1 MADALVDDTSRPLT
15 RSPAPEARGAHADL
29 PATHDPDRDEAGATL
44 EYRPALDGLRAVAV
58 LAVMI
63 EHSGVRRPGS
73 TGLLVPGGFLGV
85 DVFFVIS
92 GFLITSLL
100 LLERRR
106 TGRIDLRRFW
116 LRRARRLL
124 PAVGVMVAL
133 TCVLAAVT
141 DLAIDEATLQGD
153 ALAALAY
160 VANWRFIVTDQSYFA
175 AFGLPSPFRHLW
187 SLSLEEQWYLV
198 FPPVLVG
205 LLALVRRRT
214 GLLLGVLG
222 AAAAASAL
230 WMALL
235 YTPGRDPSRVYY
247 GTDTR
252 AQALLIGAL
261 LAVVMVRL
269 PALTRRLAR
278 LTPLLGVA
286 GLAAL
291 AGLFATVSGQGARLY
306 QGGFAVVA
314 LASVAAV
321 AAVALPDASG
331 PAKRALAW
339 RPAVAVGR
347 VSYGLYLWH
356 WPIFVYMTPD
366 RIGLTGAELAAARIA
381 VTFVVATLSFVAV
394 ELPIR
399 RHGLR
404 GVADRLRRAGVSRAR
419 PTGVAVVLASIVVA
433 VVVVSTGGTGAG
445 QATAAEPDTTVPV
458 TEQPVTTTVV
468 RPGHRLPAV
477 PGNRPLRVMVGG
489 DSQAWSLVYAW
500 ISRQRQQPADIELR
514 MVADLACTITPGVP
528 IVDGVEVHDQH
539 CVDWRSTWEAT
550 AFDFRPDVVVAMWG
564 AWEVFDHRVDGRTL
578 VAGTPEFAAAY
589 EQALAESIDM
599 VAAVSPDTRIVFAVV
614 PCMTETN
621 PFLGGGESRRND
633 PANVQWVNEHT
644 AAVVARY
651 AGRAMLVDLGPLVC
665 EAGVPLE
672 EVDGLVPRPDG
683 IHFSRDY
690 AAVAWRYI
698 DERMRPWLA
707 APAVAQAG

>member
-1 MADALVDDTSRPLT
+1 MV
-15 RSPAPEARGAHADL
+15 
-29 PATHDPDRDEAGATL
+29 
-44 EYRPALDGLRAVAV
+44 
-58 LAVMI
+58 

-73 TGLLVPGGFLGV
+73 TELLVPGGFLGV

-92 GFLITSLL
+92 GFLITTLL
-100 LLERRR
+100 LLERGR
-106 TGRIDLRRFW
+106 TGGIDLRRFW

-124 PAVGVMVAL
+124 PAVGVMVAV
-133 TCVLAAVT
+133 TCALAAVT
-141 DLAIDEATLQGD
+141 DMAVDGATLQGD
-153 ALAALAY
+153 AFAALAY

-187 SLSLEEQWYLV
+187 SLSLEEQWYVV
-198 FPPVLVG
+198 FPPLLVG

-214 GLLLGVLG
+214 VLLLAVLG

-230 WMALL
+230 WMAIL

-269 PALTRRLAR
+269 PPLTRRLAR
-278 LTPLLGVA
+278 LTPVLGVA

-291 AGLFATVSGQGARLY
+291 AALFATVSGQGARLY
-306 QGGFAVVA
+306 QGGFVVVA
-314 LASVAAV
+314 LASVATV
-321 AAVALPDASG
+321 AAVALPGATG
-331 PAKRALAW
+331 PANRALAW
-339 RPAVAVGR
+339 WPAVAIGR

-381 VTFVVATLSFVAV
+381 VTLVVATVSFVVV
-394 ELPIR
+394 EQPIR

-404 GVADRLRRAGVSRAR
+404 GIADRLRRAGVPRAR
-419 PTGVAVVLASIVVA
+419 PTGVAIVLASLVVA
-433 VVVVSTGGTGAG
+433 VVGVSTGGTGAG
-445 QATAAEPDTTVPV
+445 QDVAAQPSTTIPV
-458 TEQPVTTTVV
+458 TEQPVTTTIVS
-468 RPGHRLPAV
+468 PGHRLPAV
-477 PGNRPLRVMVGG
+477 PEDRPLRVMVGG
-489 DSQAWSLVYAW
+489 DSQAWSLVFPW
-500 ISRQRQQPADIELR
+500 ISRQRRQPADIDLR
-514 MVADLACTITPGVP
+514 MVADLGCTITPGVA
-528 IVDGVEVHDQH
+528 IVDGVEQREKRCD
-539 CVDWRSTWEAT
+539 DWPSTWRAT

-564 AWEVFDHRVDGRTL
+564 AWEVFDHRIDDRTL
-578 VAGTPEFAAAY
+578 VAGTPEFSAAY
-589 EQALAESIDM
+589 EQALAESIEM
-599 VAAVSPDTRIVFAVV
+599 VAAVSPDTRLVFAVV
-614 PCMTETN
+614 PCMTENN
-621 PFLGGGESRRND
+621 PFLGGAESPRND
-633 PANVQWVNEHT
+633 PANIQWVNEHT
-644 AAVVARY
+644 AAVTARY

-683 IHFSRDY
+683 IHFSDDY

-698 DERMRPWLA
+698 AERMRPWLE

>member
-1 MADALVDDTSRPLT
+1 MAGAVVDDTSRPLT
-15 RSPAPEARGAHADL
+15 PSPAPGGRGADVDL
-29 PATHDPDRDEAGATL
+29 PVAEEPDREDAHSTL

-58 LAVMI
+58 LAVMV

-73 TGLLVPGGFLGV
+73 TELLVPGGFLGV

-100 LLERRR
+100 LLERGR
-106 TGRIDLRRFW
+106 TGGIDLRRFW

-124 PAVGVMVAL
+124 PAVGVVVAV
-133 TCVLAAVT
+133 TCVLTAVT
-141 DLAIDEATLQGD
+141 DMAVDGATLQGD

-175 AFGLPSPFRHLW
+175 AFGLPSPVRHLW
-187 SLSLEEQWYLV
+187 SLSLEEQWYVV
-198 FPPVLVG
+198 FPPLLVG

-214 GLLLGVLG
+214 VLLLGVLG

-230 WMALL
+230 WMAIL
-235 YTPGRDPSRVYY
+235 YTPGRDPSRAYY

-269 PALTRRLAR
+269 PTLTRRLAR
-278 LTPLLGVA
+278 LTPVLGVA

-291 AGLFATVSGQGARLY
+291 AALFATVSGQGARLY
-306 QGGFAVVA
+306 QGGFVVVA

-321 AAVALPDASG
+321 AAVALPGATG
-331 PAKRALAW
+331 PANRALAW
-339 RPAVAVGR
+339 WPAVAIGR

-366 RIGLTGAELAAARIA
+366 RIGLTGAELGAARIA
-381 VTFVVATLSFVAV
+381 VTLVVATVSFVVV
-394 ELPIR
+394 EQPIR

-404 GVADRLRRAGVSRAR
+404 GIADRLRRAGVPRAR
-419 PTGVAVVLASIVVA
+419 PTEVAIVLASLVVA
-433 VVVVSTGGTGAG
+433 VVMVSTGGTGAG
-445 QATAAEPDTTVPV
+445 QDVAAQPSTTVPV
-458 TEQPVTTTVV
+458 TEQPVTTTIV

-477 PGNRPLRVMVGG
+477 PEDRPLRVMVGG
-489 DSQAWSLVYAW
+489 DSQAWSLVFPW
-500 ISRQRQQPADIELR
+500 ISRQRRQPADIDLR
-514 MVADLACTITPGVP
+514 MVADLGCTITPGVAM
-528 IVDGVEVHDQH
+528 VGGVEQREKRCD
-539 CVDWRSTWEAT
+539 DWPSTWKAT

-564 AWEVFDHRVDGRTL
+564 AWEVFDHRIDDRTL
-578 VAGTPEFAAAY
+578 VAGTPEFGAAY
-589 EQALAESIDM
+589 EQALAESIEM

-614 PCMTETN
+614 PCMTENN
-621 PFLGGGESRRND
+621 PFLGGAESPRND
-633 PANVQWVNEHT
+633 PANIQWVNEHT
-644 AAVVARY
+644 AAVTARY
-651 AGRAMLVDLGPLVC
+651 AGRAMFVDLGPLVC
-665 EAGVPLE
+665 EAGVPLA

-683 IHFSRDY
+683 IHFSDDY

-698 DERMRPWLA
+698 DERMRPWLE

>member
-1 MADALVDDTSRPLT
+1 MAGAVVDDTSRSLA
-15 RSPAPEARGAHADL
+15 PAPGGPGAHQDL
-29 PATHDPDRDEAGATL
+29 DHPTTDGSDRRHAGATL

-58 LAVMI
+58 LAVMV

-73 TGLLVPGGFLGV
+73 TELLVPGGFLGV

-106 TGRIDLRRFW
+106 TGGIDLRRFW

-124 PAVGVMVAL
+124 PAVGLMVAL

-141 DLAIDEATLQGD
+141 DMAVDGATLRGD

-160 VANWRFIVTDQSYFA
+160 VANWRFILTEESYFA

-198 FPPVLVG
+198 FPPLLVG

-230 WMALL
+230 WMVTL

-278 LTPLLGVA
+278 LTPVLGVV
-286 GLAAL
+286 GLGAL
-291 AGLFATVSGQGARLY
+291 VALFATVSGQGARLY
-306 QGGFAVVA
+306 QGGFVVVA

-321 AAVALPDASG
+321 AAVALPGATG
-331 PAKRALAW
+331 PANRVLAW
-339 RPAVAVGR
+339 TPAVVVGR
-347 VSYGLYLWH
+347 LSYGLYLWH
-356 WPIFVYMTPD
+356 WPVFVYMTPD
-366 RIGLTGAELAAARIA
+366 RVGLTGRELAAVRIA
-381 VTFVVATLSFVAV
+381 VAFVVATVSFVVV
-394 ELPIR
+394 EQPIR

-404 GVADRLRRAGVSRAR
+404 GIVERLRRSGVPRAR
-419 PTGVAVVLASIVVA
+419 PAGVAIVLASFVVA

-445 QATAAEPDTTVPV
+445 QDARAEPNTTVPV
-458 TEQPVTTTVV
+458 TEEPVTTTIV

-477 PGNRPLRVMVGG
+477 PGDRPLRVMVGG
-489 DSQAWSLVYAW
+489 DSQAWSLVFPWVA
-500 ISRQRQQPADIELR
+500 RQRRQPADIELR
-514 MVADLACTITPGVP
+514 MVADLGCTITPGVP
-528 IVDGVEVHDQH
+528 IVEGVEQH
-539 CVDWRSTWEAT
+539 EERCDDWPSTWEAT

-564 AWEVFDHRVDGRTL
+564 AWEVFDHRHDDRTL

-589 EQALAESIDM
+589 EEALAESMDM
-599 VAAVSPDTRIVFAVV
+599 VAAVSPDTRFVFAVV
-614 PCMTETN
+614 PCMTENN
-621 PFLGGGESRRND
+621 PFLGGAESPRND
-633 PANVQWVNEHT
+633 PANIQWINEHT
-644 AAVVARY
+644 ASVVARY
-651 AGRAMLVDLGPLVC
+651 AGRALLVDLGPLVC
-665 EAGVPLE
+665 DGGVPLE
-672 EVDGLVPRPDG
+672 EVDGVVPRSDG

-707 APAVAQAG
+707 APAIAQEG